1 MRVISLLAGLGLLSV
16 LIATPDAPAQGGGL
30 RKTYRAQFI
39 GREAPDF
46 TLNDLEGNRVRLAEF
61 RGRVVLLNFWYSNC
75 LPCRKETPD
84 LATLHRLH
92 HEEGLVILGINLDD
106 IIMPSSE
113 GLELAKFLETFK
125 VPYPILKA
133 DAGVFKA
140 YGNIPAQPTSFL
152 IDRQGTI
159 VEIFWGA
166 RPGQVFD
173 EAVRPQLRA
182 GQAGRP

>member
-1 MRVISLLAGLGLLSV
+1 MRVISLLAGLGLLSL
-16 LIATPDAPAQGGGL
+16 LIAPLDAPAQGGGL
-30 RKTYRAQFI
+30 RRTYRAQFI

-46 TLNDLEGNRVRLAEF
+46 TLNDLEGNRVRLGEF

-140 YGNIPAQPTSFL
+140 YGNVPAQPTSFL
-152 IDRQGTI
+152 IDRQGMI

-182 GQAGRP
+182 GSAVRP

>member
-1 MRVISLLAGLGLLSV
+1 MLWLVNVMPFDQL
-16 LIATPDAPAQGGGL
+16 
-30 RKTYRAQFI
+30 
-39 GREAPDF
+39 
-46 TLNDLEGNRVRLAEF
+46 
-61 RGRVVLLNFWYSNC
+61 
-75 LPCRKETPD
+75 